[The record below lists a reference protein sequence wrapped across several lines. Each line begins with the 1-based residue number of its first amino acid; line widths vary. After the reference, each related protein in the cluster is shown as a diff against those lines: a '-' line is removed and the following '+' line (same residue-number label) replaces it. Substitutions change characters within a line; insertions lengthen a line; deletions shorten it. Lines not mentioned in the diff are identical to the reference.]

1 MQDRIYLGV
10 KMDYELIDATSQ
22 DKAFL
27 IKNKR
32 NIILEFSENLSDDE
46 LKSID
51 DYVNDEVNLNIH
63 NTKIIKLDGKV
74 VGSITT
80 FSKDD
85 GIFLDEIY
93 IDMNYRNKGIGTKI
107 IEYTLKNNKVV
118 YLNVYKAN
126 KKAVSLYK
134 KLGFIITDETKT
146 RYFMK
151 FENKG

>member
-10 KMDYELIDATSQ
+10 KMDYELINATSQ
-22 DKAFL
+22 DKDFL

-32 NIILEFSENLSDDE
+32 NIILEFSENLPDDE

-74 VGSITT
+74 IGSITT
-80 FSKDD
+80 YSKDD

-93 IDMNYRNKGIGTKI
+93 IDTNYRNKGIGTKI
-107 IEYTLKNNKVV
+107 IEYILKNNKVV
-118 YLNVYKAN
+118 YLNVYKEN

-134 KLGFIITDETKT
+134 KLGFIATDGTKT